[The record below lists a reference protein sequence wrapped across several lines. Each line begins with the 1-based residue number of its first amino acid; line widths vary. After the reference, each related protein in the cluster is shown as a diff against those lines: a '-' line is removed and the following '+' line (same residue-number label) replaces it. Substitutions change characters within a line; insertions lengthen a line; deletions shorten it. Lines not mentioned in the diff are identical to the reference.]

1 MHLCVWF
8 SLPRR
13 NWLTLGWN
21 WTGLGIPGSCL
32 YCAADSR
39 TSGPGSPGGQR
50 HELRAWHQGSWRS
63 SWLRSLLPQLL
74 ANFGVPCTG
83 LWPFCLFLLWHV
95 LCTHAIFFFKDCS
108 NIDWGPSCPSMTS
121 SRLCLPPSCFQIRP
135 HSEMLDIRDTWRD
148 AYQCHPLGTY
158 FFSPNIPASSYLTAI
173 FRWMS
178 FPLWDSLPL
187 LQRLLWQVSL
197 FSYSINS

>member
-1 MHLCVWF
+1 MCVVQSSEKKLADTRLELDWA
-8 SLPRR
+8 
-13 NWLTLGWN
+13 G
-21 WTGLGIPGSCL
+21 
-32 YCAADSR
+32 DSR
-39 TSGPGSPGGQR
+39 FLSLLCRRQQN
-50 HELRAWHQGSWRS
+50 LRAWKSWRPEARAQGLAPGFLEEQLAQVS
-63 SWLRSLLPQLL
+63 SSSAAGKLWCSLYRSLAFLPFPSVARSLHSCH
-74 ANFGVPCTG
+74 F
-83 LWPFCLFLLWHV
+83 
-95 LCTHAIFFFKDCS
+95 FFFKDCS

-187 LQRLLWQVSL
+187 LQRLIWQVSL